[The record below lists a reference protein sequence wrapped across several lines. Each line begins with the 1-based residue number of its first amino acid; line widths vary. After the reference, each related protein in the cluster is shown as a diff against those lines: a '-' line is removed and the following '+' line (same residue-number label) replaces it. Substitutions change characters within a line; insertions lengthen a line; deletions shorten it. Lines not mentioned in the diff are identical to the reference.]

1 VQKSISD
8 KFAEEFKGAI
18 EAIFPSSAEALVLVS
33 PVGVKKNK
41 ALLAD
46 AKKKGAE
53 IRFDDINAKE
63 AQAERMRPVVVKGV
77 NKNMDM
83 YYAASFGPTL
93 SFFEVE
99 NEEEAIKLAN
109 DTEYG
114 LASSVFTNN
123 LARGLRVAKR
133 IESGA
138 VHINAMNIHDE
149 PALPHGVKS
158 SGWGRFGSAGID
170 EWVKTKTITYQN

>member
-1 VQKSISD
+1 VI
-8 KFAEEFKGAI
+8 AI
-18 EAIFPSSAEALVLVS
+18 EAIFPLSAEALVLVS

-53 IRFDDINAKE
+53 VLFGNINAKE
-63 AQAERMRPVVVKGV
+63 AHAERMRPVAVKGV

-83 YYAASFGPTL
+83 YYAESFGPML

-99 NEEEAIKLAN
+99 NGEEVIKLAN

-114 LASSVFTNN
+114 LASSVFTSKF
-123 LARGLRVAKR
+123 REGL
-133 IESGA
+133 EGCEE
-138 VHINAMNIHDE
+138 D
-149 PALPHGVKS
+149 
-158 SGWGRFGSAGID
+158 
-170 EWVKTKTITYQN
+170 